1 MRPGVKTLTSLIA
14 TVRSRADI
22 ERSGHIT
29 DAELTDWLN
38 TSAGE
43 LYDELVTSFE
53 GYFEASKE
61 YTSDGTGVLACPS
74 DFLKSDTVDLE
85 ISANDFRST
94 LKRIPWGDRN
104 RYRWPTA
111 TTWPSYYCLR
121 GESIYLFPIPA
132 SGAVFT
138 LWYVPRMTPLANS
151 GTIQILTAL
160 ASGHSITING
170 RTFVMGSGDGQV
182 AVGGTTTITA
192 TNLAYAINQV
202 AASSSSELYGLTATS
217 STDTVTIT
225 CTRPSKVVISS
236 ISPTFYVPVEQW
248 QSYLDGY
255 DGWEEIAILDVVIKC
270 RLKAEEDPGAEVAL
284 RERKRASL
292 QEAIANRDQGGPQS
306 PVRTWD
312 PYNNPGGWPFGPFGF
327 GRW

>member
-1 MRPGVKTLTSLIA
+1 MRPGCKTLTALIA
-14 TVRSRADI
+14 TIRSRADI

-29 DAELTDWLN
+29 DAEITDWLN

-61 YTSDGTGVLACPS
+61 YTSDGTGVLTCPS

-111 TTWPSYYCLR
+111 TTWPSHYCLR

-151 GTIQILTAL
+151 GTIQILSAIT
-160 ASGHSITING
+160 SGHAVTING
-170 RTFVMGSGDGQV
+170 TAFTAGSSF
-182 AVGGTTTITA
+182 AIGGTTTITA
-192 TNLAYAINQV
+192 TNLASAINTA
-202 AASSSSELYGLTATS
+202 AASAASGLYGLAATS

-225 CTRPSKVVISS
+225 CARPSKVVLST
-236 ISPTFYVPVEQW
+236 ISPTFYAPGEQW
-248 QSYLDGY
+248 QSYIDGFN
-255 DGWEEIAILDVVIKC
+255 GWEEIAILDTVIKC
-270 RLKAEEDPGAEVAL
+270 RLKAEEDPGAEVTL
-284 RERKRASL
+284 RERKRAGL
-292 QEAIANRDQGGPQS
+292 QEAIANRDQGGPQA
-306 PVRTWD
+306 PLRTWD